1 METRPKV
8 NRKMRAPFEGP
19 ETAPARPPAKAPRR
33 PRDPDAAALRRPP
46 SPLLLAALFV
56 LALLLVPAIPGEVR
70 ALRLSVLFASGGGR
84 SALGLPV
91 PCAAFLGGFLAF
103 CAAFA
108 TRRIPTAAYVTVH
121 EATHALFGLAFGARV
136 SKFRVGADGGSVDVS
151 RRNAAILLAPY
162 FFPLPLFAVL
172 AAYGAL
178 SLFAPLAGT
187 AAGTAFAAAAG
198 AAWGFHF
205 CFTVNALLQYQ
216 TDLDAYGF
224 FFSSVVL
231 ALLNLAV
238 LGGALAAVCPVPAA
252 ELARTA
258 AESVAETYLW
268 TLDLFR

>member
-1 METRPKV
+1 M
-8 NRKMRAPFEGP
+8 
-19 ETAPARPPAKAPRR
+19 
-33 PRDPDAAALRRPP
+33 
-46 SPLLLAALFV
+46 
-56 LALLLVPAIPGEVR
+56 
-70 ALRLSVLFASGGGR
+70 
-84 SALGLPV
+84 
-91 PCAAFLGGFLAF
+91 
-103 CAAFA
+103 
-108 TRRIPTAAYVTVH
+108 
-121 EATHALFGLAFGARV
+121 
-136 SKFRVGADGGSVDVS
+136 
-151 RRNAAILLAPY
+151 
-162 FFPLPLFAVL
+162 L

-187 AAGTAFAAAAG
+187 AVGTAFAAASG